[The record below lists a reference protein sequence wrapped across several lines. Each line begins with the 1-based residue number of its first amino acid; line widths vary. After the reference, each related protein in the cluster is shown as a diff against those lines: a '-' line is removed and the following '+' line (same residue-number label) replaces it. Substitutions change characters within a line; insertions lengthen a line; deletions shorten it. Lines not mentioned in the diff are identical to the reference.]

1 MKPRHLIAAVAL
13 TLSCLAASEP
23 LPGTQ
28 PLTAQGDLASQ
39 MVEGIDR
46 FLLKETEATVAK
58 RAALWAKP
66 QDPAA
71 RRQRLAKMIGA
82 VDKRER
88 GSSCRSS
95 PRRGRSSGWR
105 GRT

>member
-1 MKPRHLIAAVAL
+1 MKLHRSIAVA
-13 TLSCLAASEP
+13 TLALACVAASEP

-46 FLLKETEATVAK
+46 FLLRETAATVEK

-66 QDPAA
+66 GDAAA
-71 RRQRLAKMIGA
+71 RRQRLAKIIG
-82 VDKRER
+82 VSE
-88 GSSCRSS
+88 
-95 PRRGRSSGWR
+95 
-105 GRT
+105 